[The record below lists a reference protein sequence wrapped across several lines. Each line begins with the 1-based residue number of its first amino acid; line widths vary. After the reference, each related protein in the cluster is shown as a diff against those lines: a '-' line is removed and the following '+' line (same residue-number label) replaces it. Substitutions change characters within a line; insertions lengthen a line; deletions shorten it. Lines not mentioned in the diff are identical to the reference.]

1 MKRTLYVGLELPERL
16 QGQNIDHCPLIE
28 VHPRPIDDSDVA
40 RVCRKLI
47 TYTHVIFTSKTAVE
61 ILCAHANAYG
71 CSLDHLQGFAVGV
84 STAAAL
90 AARSRMKVSV
100 AENETAEGVVELLEK
115 HDFFCAHF
123 LWPHSHLSRPLLS
136 DYLASRKISCDA
148 CVFYETH
155 TRRPASLPDL
165 SLYDEIVFTSPST
178 VDAFVALYG
187 ALPADKILT
196 PIGPVTAKRLF

>member
-1 MKRTLYVGLELPERL
+1 M
-16 QGQNIDHCPLIE
+16 
-28 VHPRPIDDSDVA
+28 
-40 RVCRKLI
+40 RV
-47 TYTHVIFTSKTAVE
+47 SA
-61 ILCAHANAYG
+61 
-71 CSLDHLQGFAVGV
+71 
-84 STAAAL
+84 
-90 AARSRMKVSV
+90 

-115 HDFFCAHF
+115 HDFSGAYF
-123 LWPHSHLSRPLLS
+123 LWPHSLLSRPLLS
-136 DYLASRKISCDA
+136 DYLASRKIPCDA

-187 ALPADKILT
+187 ALPTDKLLT